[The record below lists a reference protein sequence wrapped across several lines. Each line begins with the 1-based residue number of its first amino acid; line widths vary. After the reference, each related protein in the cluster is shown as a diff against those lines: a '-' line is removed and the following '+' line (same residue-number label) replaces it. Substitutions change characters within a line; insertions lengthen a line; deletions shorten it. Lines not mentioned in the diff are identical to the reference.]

1 MEEATRR
8 KLTRALEDV
17 VARLELITSTIDAE
31 GTQEESSEYRIRI
44 DTVRAGVL
52 QAHAML
58 DAGPEH

>member
-8 KLTRALEDV
+8 KLARALEDV
-17 VARLELITSTIDAE
+17 AARLEKITSTIDAE
-31 GTQEESSEYRIRI
+31 GTQEESSEYRIKI

-52 QAHAML
+52 RAHAML